1 MRRQP
6 CRSFLAGTAA
16 LSIVVGCALAFTHHD
31 LNGSWQLIPARS
43 DFHGDPV
50 IQTGM
55 VTINDRQGNIYVSR
69 NFSYDGANQST
80 TSTFS
85 TDARER
91 ASIKEAGFKSK
102 TQWKGDVLEVTTTR
116 EGATTVERYSLRDD
130 GIMILIIDRPGHALD
145 ILLFQRQ

>member
-16 LSIVVGCALAFTHHD
+16 LAIVVGCALASNHHD

-43 DFHGDPV
+43 EFHGDPV
-50 IQTGM
+50 IQTGT

-69 NFSYDGANQST
+69 NFSYDDANQST
-80 TSTFS
+80 KSTFS

-116 EGATTVERYSLRDD
+116 DGATTVEATVSVT
-130 GIMILIIDRPGHALD
+130 ME
-145 ILLFQRQ
+145 